1 MNAKHLIRTSEAQ
14 QSQHVR
20 RGRCQQHAA
29 SALPGQPLYS
39 QQTAQRT
46 AVHEGHFGQID
57 DDPQLGRD
65 SSLEYPC
72 GTCGI
77 GYVKLAAQRNHH
89 VTSTCARTHMS
100 VEHPACLLTKQPGG
114 VPTRQ
119 LDFTSFCAPRYA
131 ARTALSPRRCRG
143 QEPRAKGARTPAQAL
158 TPHLRQGRQRP
169 DHNLPADRRLPA
181 YRGLAAV

>member
-1 MNAKHLIRTSEAQ
+1 MNTKHLIRTSEAQ
-14 QSQHVR
+14 QAQQVR
-20 RGRCQQHAA
+20 RVRCQQHAA

-46 AVHEGHFGQID
+46 AVHEGHLSHIH

-65 SSLEYPC
+65 SSLEYPR

-77 GYVKLAAQRNHH
+77 GYVKLTTQRNDH
-89 VTSTCARTHMS
+89 VTSTYSSINMS

-119 LDFTSFCAPRYA
+119 LDFTSFCTPRYA

-158 TPHLRQGRQRP
+158 TPHLRQGR
-169 DHNLPADRRLPA
+169 
-181 YRGLAAV
+181 